1 METKRKS
8 NIFRQESVERL
19 SSPEQLDQ
27 LMQVVSRRNWLPL
40 ATLGGL
46 VAIALIWSIFGKI
59 PINVNSKGVLIR
71 PRRVVKIESPV
82 QGQLKDLPVKVGDC
96 VKKGDVLA
104 TIDPSDIRQKLQ
116 QEKDK
121 LVQLQSQGQEASTLE
136 KQRTNLETLAIKQ
149 QQLSKR
155 QRLQDAL
162 ALSPV
167 LKDRGIEAIKQ
178 ERASL
183 QKKLRAAQAM
193 TPILK
198 DKGIKAI
205 KEQKKSLQ
213 KNLQDA
219 HALVPSLKERFEK
232 RRLLSKQ
239 GAISSDQV
247 LQAEQ
252 EYQQNIQNILK
263 LEADLKQLDVQETE
277 VEQKYLDNLST
288 ISQYQAQ
295 VRELDVKETEIQQK
309 YRENLSTI
317 SQLKAESQELN
328 TQQKR
333 LQQQNLEA
341 SSQRRNKIQEV
352 KHNIAQL
359 SKQYQDNRTIESPL
373 AGCILELTA
382 SNGSVLSPATRI
394 GSIQLNDSKPIV
406 GIIYFPVSDGKKI
419 KQGMEIYVTP
429 DTVRRERF
437 GGIVGTVT
445 QVSAFPMT
453 KEGATTLVGNAELV
467 EDLISEVGP
476 VIEVRAQLQPDSSTP
491 SGYRWSSSQGP
502 ANLQVSS
509 GTTATARV
517 TVEKQ
522 APITLILPLLREWS
536 GIY

>member
-1 METKRKS
+1 MKTKRKN

-96 VKKGDVLA
+96 VNKGDVLA

-149 QQLSKR
+149 QQISKR
-155 QRLQDAL
+155 QRLQNAL

-352 KHNIAQL
+352 KHNIAQF

-394 GSIQLNDSKPIV
+394 GSIQLNNSQPIV
-406 GIIYFPVSDGKKI
+406 GIIYFPVGDGKKI